1 MAEGT
6 AGADW
11 SEREIDLILAD
22 YFDMLSLE
30 LAGRRYNKA
39 ERNAALQKLIGRSRG
54 SIEFKH
60 QNISAA
66 LMHLGLPWI
75 RGYKPMANFQHALLD
90 GIARHYRDI
99 EGRVDAQVPAPE
111 RQGFAEDQPIFFEP
125 APSLTDDEGMPE
137 AMRRLV
143 RQFDPAER
151 DARNRCL
158 GHGGEERIFF
168 HERAL
173 LKSAGRDD
181 LARKVRWVSEED
193 GDGAGY
199 DIFSFSPD
207 GKERLVEVKTTAG
220 HDRTPF
226 YLSRNEHAVSEERPD
241 AFRLV
246 RVYDF
251 AREPRAF
258 ELVPPI
264 GTAVRLRPASFI
276 ASFG

>member
-1 MAEGT
+1 
-6 AGADW
+6 
-11 SEREIDLILAD
+11 
-22 YFDMLSLE
+22 
-30 LAGRRYNKA
+30 
-39 ERNAALQKLIGRSRG
+39 
-54 SIEFKH
+54 
-60 QNISAA
+60 
-66 LMHLGLPWI
+66 MHLGLPWI
-75 RGYKPMANFQHALLD
+75 RGYKPMANFQHALID
-90 GIARHYRDI
+90 GIARHYGDL
-99 EGRVDAQVPAPE
+99 EARVDAQVPTPE
-111 RQGFAEDQPIFFEP
+111 RQGFAEDRPIFLEP
-125 APSLTDDEGMPE
+125 PPLLVEDERIPE

-143 RQFDPAER
+143 RKFDPAER
-151 DARNRCL
+151 DASNRRL

-168 HERAL
+168 NERAL

-181 LARKVRWVSEED
+181 LARKVRWVSQED

-199 DIFSFSPD
+199 DIFSFNRN
-207 GKERLVEVKTTAG
+207 GMERLIEVKTTAG

-258 ELVPPI
+258 ELIPPF
-264 GTAVRLRPASFI
+264 GDAVRLRPATYI